1 LRQETDLL
9 KKSRIIVIVALL
21 AGGCGS
27 DGERTDG
34 PRDGQP
40 LAKSQPASPPVVESS
55 STQPIEAMDE
65 ADPIIAHIDKI
76 NITRSQIVKPLLEGY
91 GLNVLLNTATL
102 EMARQEAAKL
112 GMTVTPDDIAAEHD
126 MTMAKMFVDAKKEDY
141 PQLLEQFL
149 TQSHVSRPE
158 FDIILETNAY
168 LRKIAQPAVEAS
180 INEEKLQEAFKIL
193 YGETVQVRHIQ
204 CSNPQEIAE
213 AKRMLAAG
221 EPFDQVARKVSRN
234 QTTAPMG
241 GELPPFSRNAAG
253 YPQVFKDVA
262 FSLKPGEVSDTV
274 QAGDAYH
281 LILLE
286 KRIAPKAVKYD
297 DVKDSLR
304 KDLAERMTQ
313 VQVKNLRVQLLNQI
327 TATMKVDDPM
337 LAKQYE
343 LKKTQSDTAVH
354 GKQDALDAIK
364 RDGRAAAEQAEQTSG
379 QTGEGLR
386 PPATMPGGGPGESNL
401 PITTQ
406 PTTRP

>member
-1 LRQETDLL
+1 MLVAVLL
-9 KKSRIIVIVALL
+9 VA
-21 AGGCGS
+21 GCGS

-34 PRDGQP
+34 PRDVQP
-40 LAKSQPASPPVVESS
+40 LAKAGSPAETGASN
-55 STQPIEAMDE
+55 TAPIEAIDE
-65 ADPIIAHIDKI
+65 ADPVIAHIDKI
-76 NITRSQIVKPLLEGY
+76 NITRSQIVKPLIEGY

-102 EMARQEAAKL
+102 EMAKQQAAKL
-112 GMTVTPDDIAAEHD
+112 GLVVTPDDIAAEHD
-126 MTMAKMFVDAKKEDY
+126 ATLAKMFLEAKKEDY
-141 PQLLEQFL
+141 AQLLDQFL
-149 TQSHVSRPE
+149 MQQHVSRPE

-168 LRKIAQPAVEAS
+168 LRKIAQPLVEAS
-180 INEEKLQEAFKIL
+180 INDEKLQEAFKVL
-193 YGETVQVRHIQ
+193 YGETVQIRHIQ
-204 CSNPQEIAE
+204 CSNPQEIAV

-221 EPFDQVARKVSRN
+221 EPFDEVARKVSRN
-234 QTTAPMG
+234 QTTGPMG

-286 KRIAPKAVKYD
+286 KRIEPKAVKFE
-297 DVKDSLR
+297 DVKESLR
-304 KDLAERMTQ
+304 HDLADRLTQ
-313 VQVKNLRVQLLNQI
+313 VQVKNLRVQLLDQI
-327 TATMKVDDPM
+327 TVSMKVEDPM

-343 LKKTQSDTAVH
+343 LKKSQTDAALH
-354 GKQDALDAIK
+354 GKQEVMDAIK
-364 RDGRAAAEQAEQTSG
+364 RDGRAAAE

-386 PPATMPGGGPGESNL
+386 PPATMPGTTPGESNL

>member
-1 LRQETDLL
+1 ML
-9 KKSRIIVIVALL
+9 KKSRIILIVALL

-27 DGERTDG
+27 DGKRTEG
-34 PRDGQP
+34 PRDVQP
-40 LAKSQPASPPVVESS
+40 LTKSPPVVNTN
-55 STQPIEAMDE
+55 TQPIEAMDE
-65 ADPIIAHIDKI
+65 ADPVIAHIDKI
-76 NITRSQIVKPLLEGY
+76 NITRSQIVKPLIEGY
-91 GLNVLLNTATL
+91 GLSVLLNTATL
-102 EMARQEAAKL
+102 EMAKQEAAKL
-112 GMTVTPDDIAAEHD
+112 GFVVTPDDINTERDTTLATLFGE
-126 MTMAKMFVDAKKEDY
+126 AKKEDY
-141 PQLLEQFL
+141 SQLLDQL
-149 TQSHVSRPE
+149 LAQRHISRPE

-286 KRIAPKAVKYD
+286 KRIAPKAVKFD

-304 KDLAERMTQ
+304 KDLADRLTQ
-313 VQVKNLRVQLLNQI
+313 VQMKNLRVQLLNQI
-327 TATMKVDDPM
+327 TTLLKVDDPM
-337 LAKQYE
+337 LAKKYE
-343 LKKTQSDTAVH
+343 LIKSQSDTAVH

-364 RDGRAAAEQAEQTSG
+364 RDGRAAAEQSEQTSG
-379 QTGEGLR
+379 TTGEGLR
-386 PPATMPGGGPGESNL
+386 PPATMPGTTPGESNL